1 MAKRQKLSVRARLTI
16 SFVIAVAAI
25 LIVSSFGLFFLVH
38 KSLASQA
45 QNQVD
50 AAISS
55 AQSKLTVNPDPNSKI
70 QILKPVG
77 YVVLQLTNATGTQ
90 VWAATSTIS
99 DAPVLGRTSLDFSSP
114 DGLVPKIVTQPG
126 DQDITGQL
134 SFPTVVAIGTNKG
147 PGLLFGFVYGD
158 TITHSDRMLL
168 AGILASA
175 PLLLL
180 FMSGMFWLGIGR
192 ALAPVGSIR
201 RRADAIAS
209 TDLGQRI
216 EVTPG
221 RDEIA
226 GMATTVNEMLDRLE
240 TSAANQKQFI
250 SNASHEL
257 RSPLTTLLA
266 TLERAQ
272 ANPEAEDWA
281 ATSERLLR
289 ESRRLEATINDLF
302 WLAKNDERHQ
312 LENLTEVDL
321 DDILYDE
328 ASRTKSLSKLRV
340 DVSHVQPTRVHAN
353 ASMLNR
359 MVRNVVDNAMRHA
372 ASTLTFASYFE
383 GDEVV
388 ILINNDGEVVDVATS
403 DDFFMRFIRADA
415 ARTRDSG
422 GTGLGLSIV
431 KEICE
436 LHGGQ
441 VRFIEASVGSTIELR
456 IKRES

>member
-1 MAKRQKLSVRARLTI
+1 MARRQKLSVRARLTI
-16 SFVIAVAAI
+16 SFVVAVAVI
-25 LIVSSFGLFFLVH
+25 LTISSFGLFFLVH
-38 KSLASQA
+38 KSLSSQA

-55 AQSKLTVNPDPNSKI
+55 AQSKLVLNPNPNSKE
-70 QILKPVG
+70 QVLKPNG
-77 YVVLQLTNATGTQ
+77 YVVLQLTNASGTK

-99 DAPVLGRTSLDFSSP
+99 DAPVLARTSLDFSSP
-114 DGLVPKIVTQPG
+114 NGLVPMMNTSASQKE
-126 DQDITGQL
+126 ITGQL
-134 SFPTVVAIGTNKG
+134 SFPTVVAIGTDKG

-158 TITHSDRMLL
+158 TITHSDRLLL

-201 RRADAIAS
+201 RRADAIAAS
-209 TDLGQRI
+209 DLGKRI

-226 GMATTVNEMLDRLE
+226 LMATTVNEMLDRLE
-240 TSAANQKQFI
+240 AAAANQKEFI

-266 TLERAQ
+266 TLERAH
-272 ANPEAEDWA
+272 ANPTAEDWPS
-281 ATSERLLR
+281 TSERLLR

-302 WLAKNDERHQ
+302 WLAKNDERHA

-340 DVSHVQPTRVHAN
+340 DVSHIQPTRVHGN

-372 ASTLTFASYFE
+372 SGTLTFGCYYE
-383 GDEVV
+383 GDDAV
-388 ILINNDGEVVDVATS
+388 ILVNNDGEAVDVATS
-403 DDFFMRFIRADA
+403 EQFFMRFIRADE

-431 KEICE
+431 KEICQ

-441 VRFIEASVGSTIELR
+441 ARFIESSVGSTIELR
-456 IKRES
+456 IKRTI

>member
-1 MAKRQKLSVRARLTI
+1 MAQRKKLSVRARLTI

-25 LIVSSFGLFFLVH
+25 LTASSFGLFILVH
-38 KSLASQA
+38 RSLSSQA
-45 QNQVD
+45 QNQVN

-55 AQSKLTVNPDPNSKI
+55 AQSKLALNSDPNSKI
-70 QILKPVG
+70 EILQPVG
-77 YVVLQLTNATGTQ
+77 YVVLQLTNAAGTQ
-90 VWAATSTIS
+90 VWAATSTILN
-99 DAPVLGRTSLDFSSP
+99 APVLGHTSLDFSAP
-114 DGLVPKIVTQPG
+114 NGLVPKIVTNPK
-126 DQDITGQL
+126 DRDFTGQL
-134 SFPTVVAIGTNKG
+134 SFPTVVAIATRKG

-158 TITHSDRMLL
+158 TITHSDRLLL

-180 FMSGMFWLGIGR
+180 LMSGLFWLGIGR

-221 RDEIA
+221 RDEVA
-226 GMATTVNEMLDRLE
+226 RMATTVNEMLDRLE
-240 TSAANQKQFI
+240 TSAMSQKQFI

-272 ANPEAEDWA
+272 ANPDGEDWA

-302 WLAKNDERHQ
+302 WLAKNDERQQ

-328 ASRTKSLSKLRV
+328 ASRAKSLSKLRV
-340 DVSHVQPTRVHAN
+340 DVSHVQPTRVHGN
-353 ASMLNR
+353 LSMLSR

-372 ASTLTFASYFE
+372 TDTLTFACYYE
-383 GDEVV
+383 GDDAV
-388 ILINNDGEVVDVATS
+388 ILINNDGEAVDLATS
-403 DDFFMRFIRADA
+403 DEFFMRFIRADA

-431 KEICE
+431 KEICY
-436 LHGGQ
+436 LHGGRA
-441 VRFIEASVGSTIELR
+441 RFIESPVGSTIELR